1 MTEPDPL
8 LPFSRR
14 PPVADALR
22 PPALIGIALTV
33 ALVGGALL
41 GVEASTGTLAYRA
54 IRGIFFA
61 SAFSYLVLSL
71 FDFWEHFRL
80 EKAATG
86 RWWSMTVLPLG
97 ETLNHVATGAV
108 VIALFVFARPLPSVL
123 AARDWFVVF
132 APALF
137 LALGWRD
144 EIVYHRRRCAHR
156 EDIMHTVAHL
166 SAGVMMC
173 TYLSTRLMRW

>member
-1 MTEPDPL
+1 MDPL
-8 LPFSRR
+8 LPFSQRA
-14 PPVADALR
+14 PVADSLR
-22 PPALIGIALTV
+22 PPPLVVAAWALAL
-33 ALVGGALL
+33 AGGAVL
-41 GVEASTGTLAYRA
+41 GAVASAGSPAYRA
-54 IRGIFFA
+54 LRGIFLA
-61 SAFSYLVLSL
+61 SAFAYLVLSL

-80 EKAATG
+80 EKVATG

-97 ETLNHVATGAV
+97 ETLNHAATGAV
-108 VIALFVFARPLPSVL
+108 VILLFVLARPLPPIL
-123 AARDWFVVF
+123 APRDWFVLF

-144 EIVYHRRRCAHR
+144 ELVYHRKRCAHR

-173 TYLSTRLMRW
+173 TYLSTRLVSW